1 MANSRSEE
9 VKVGAVVV
17 VAAVLFLAVLA
28 SVGGVNLFRKPR
40 AAYTTSFKFSGGLEP
55 GAFVRFGGLK
65 VGVVQSTEIDP
76 QDSTRVR
83 MKLAVNLG
91 TPIHADSRAK
101 ISALGFLG
109 ENYLEISPGTRNAPL
124 LKPGSEISAEEIA
137 QITDIF
143 NNVNT
148 ATANANT
155 LITHLD
161 ERLVVIAGKA
171 DELLSNFNA
180 VVNAENRKR
189 IDSMLANIDGILA
202 EDRGPLNKSLG
213 NIEAASGKL
222 GPAMENA
229 NQTLAQTKALA
240 TNLNATVE
248 ENRREIREVLTNLR
262 TSLIEVRQLM
272 GDMQSLLENNRSN
285 LDESLENIRTSSQN
299 LKEFTD
305 QVKRQPGSLIR
316 LNKQKDRL
324 PPPGK

>member
-202 EDRGPLNKSLG
+202 EDRGPLAKSLG

-229 NQTLAQTKALA
+229 NQTLAQTKTLA

>member
-189 IDSMLANIDGILA
+189 IDSMLANIDGMLA

>member
-17 VAAVLFLAVLA
+17 VGVAVFLAALV
-28 SVGGVNLFRKPR
+28 SIGGVNLFRKPR

-83 MKLAVNLG
+83 MKLAVNPG
-91 TPIHADSRAK
+91 TPIHVDSRARV
-101 ISALGFLG
+101 SALGFLG
-109 ENYLEISPGTRNAPL
+109 ENYLEISPGTHNAPL
-124 LKPGSEISAEEIA
+124 LKPGSEIPAEEIA

-148 ATANANT
+148 ATASANT

-161 ERLVVIAGKA
+161 QRLVVIAGKA
-171 DELLSNFNA
+171 DELLSNFNS

-202 EDRGPLNKSLG
+202 EDRAPLKKSLS
-213 NIEAASGKL
+213 NIETASEKF
-222 GPAMENA
+222 GPTMENA
-229 NQTLAQTKALA
+229 NQTLAQTKTLSS
-240 TNLNATVE
+240 NLNATVE
-248 ENRREIREVLTNLR
+248 ENRREIREVLVNLR
-262 TSLIEVRQLM
+262 TSLVQVRELM
-272 GDMQSLLENNRSN
+272 GDMQNMLENNRAN

-316 LNKQKDRL
+316 ISKQKDHA
-324 PPPGK
+324 PPTGK